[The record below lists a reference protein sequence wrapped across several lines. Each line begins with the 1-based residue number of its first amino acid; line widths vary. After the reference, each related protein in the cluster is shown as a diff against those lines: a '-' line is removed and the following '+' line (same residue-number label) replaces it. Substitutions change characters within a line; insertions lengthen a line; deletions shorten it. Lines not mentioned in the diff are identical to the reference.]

1 MKYEGSNF
9 EKLFLGANFE
19 KLRMK
24 YESLSMRM
32 DKTLKKSIYSAK

>member
-1 MKYEGSNF
+1 MRVLTLRSF
-9 EKLFLGANFE
+9 FLGANFE

-24 YESLSMRM
+24 YELFSMRM